1 MRARVKLPPTAD
13 GIDERRT
20 EYLYWWLLVAIFF
33 EYVRPGQWVPGIDAI
48 KLNSLIPLTL
58 FAITLFAK
66 GLRPFQ
72 QIFADRSA
80 RWLSFF
86 LFLVF
91 LSVPTAEVTEYSF
104 KIFKGILG
112 YYFLFLM
119 IARIATSTRRLRGI
133 FGALIAAHLF
143 MITMTPEIVL
153 STGDR
158 PYMQGGPFLGDG
170 NDFSLSLC
178 ILIPMTIAIAQN
190 AKSRP
195 LKLVWW
201 TTLAVI
207 LLAIVGSQSR
217 GATLGAIAVA
227 AFLWLLSNRKL
238 AGLAIMAVAAV
249 AVALYASDAYFERMS
264 TIRTYQDEGSAQGR
278 IIAWKASLR
287 MAADNPIL
295 GVGAGHFAVTFGT
308 RYIPRDRGPMP
319 WLTAHSTYFLV
330 LGELGLPGIVTML
343 AIVIGGIAAT
353 LSLRRRLLRSN
364 VDPPIGDEMALVHM
378 LYLVS
383 ASMIGFA
390 VAGAFLSAAYYPHIF
405 VLTGIMIATR
415 DLART
420 RAAVL
425 GSSGLGAE
433 VTTPLSR
440 RRSAS
445 TVRTTRAADRGT
457 PAA

>member
-1 MRARVKLPPTAD
+1 MRARLKLPPTAD

-112 YYFLFLM
+112 YYFMCLM
-119 IARIATSTRRLRGI
+119 IARIATSTRRIRGI

-143 MITMTPEIVL
+143 MIVMTPQIVL
-153 STGDR
+153 STGER
-158 PYMQGGPFLGDG
+158 PYMRGGPFLGDG

-178 ILIPMTIAIAQN
+178 ILIAMAVAVAQHTKIRMTRMIAWGSLGI
-190 AKSRP
+190 
-195 LKLVWW
+195 
-201 TTLAVI
+201 I

-227 AFLWLLSNRKL
+227 GFLWLLSKRKIV
-238 AGLAIMAVAAV
+238 GLAIMGVAAI
-249 AVALYASDAYFERMS
+249 AIAIYASDAYFERIS
-264 TIRTYQDEGSAQGR
+264 TIRNYQSEGSAQGR
-278 IIAWKASLR
+278 IIAWNASLR
-287 MAADNPIL
+287 MVADNPLL
-295 GVGAGHFAVTFGT
+295 GVGAGHFPVAFGAK
-308 RYIPRDRGPMP
+308 YMPRDLGPMP
-319 WLTAHSTYFLV
+319 WLTAHSSYFLV
-330 LGELGLPGIVTML
+330 LGELGLPGIVTIL
-343 AIVIGGIAAT
+343 ALVLGNIHAT
-353 LSLRRRLLRSN
+353 LALRRRLLARSADHQGKQ
-364 VDPPIGDEMALVHM
+364 VEELAGM
-378 LYLVS
+378 LYLVA
-383 ASMIGFA
+383 ASMLGFA
-390 VAGAFLSAAYYPHIF
+390 VAGAFLSAAYYPHLF

-415 DLART
+415 ELARADT
-420 RAAVL
+420 AVT
-425 GSSGLGAE
+425 GSGDVPEGRKSGA
-433 VTTPLSR
+433 SR
-440 RRSAS
+440 RRSWSSA
-445 TVRTTRAADRGT
+445 RIAQAADRGI